1 MFNNGAIN
9 MAALPPKQD
18 LPVSRAVL
26 VALGIEIVLLIAGS
40 VAIANA
46 KNNPAPVAEQSLELS
61 FEEPQP
67 KKIEKVE
74 PKSQPKPVIQPVIQ
88 PVIKH
93 HIAAPMKAAAPQP
106 VPAPVQHI
114 LVANTPVAEP
124 VVTPPPP
131 PPPPTVN
138 NEAAEKEAN
147 FAAQLKAAIIAARI
161 YPAAARMMGTHGK
174 TKLGFSFQDGVS
186 SQIHIIKSSGSTMF
200 DQAATQAVTAAPV
213 PPIPESLKGKRVN
226 YEVEV
231 VF

>member
-1 MFNNGAIN
+1 MLNNSTIN
-9 MAALPPKQD
+9 MGRLSPKQD

-26 VALGIEIVLLIAGS
+26 VALGIEVILLIAGS

-46 KNNPAPVAEQSLELS
+46 KNTPAPMADQSLELS

-67 KKIEKVE
+67 RKNEKIA
-74 PKSQPKPVIQPVIQ
+74 PKPQPKAVIQ

-93 HIAAPMKAAAPQP
+93 HLATPVKSAPTPP
-106 VPAPVQHI
+106 TPVQHTP
-114 LVANTPVAEP
+114 VTNTPVAEP
-124 VVTPPPP
+124 VIAPPPP
-131 PPPPTVN
+131 PPPATVN
-138 NEAAEKEAN
+138 NETAEKEAS

-174 TKLGFSFQDGVS
+174 TKLGFTFHDGVS
-186 SQIHIIKSSGSTMF
+186 SQIHMIKGSGSTMF
-200 DQAATQAVTAAPV
+200 DQAATLAVTAANV
-213 PPIPESLKGKRVN
+213 PPIPESLKGKIVN

>member
-1 MFNNGAIN
+1 MGA
-9 MAALPPKQD
+9 MSPKQD

-46 KNNPAPVAEQSLELS
+46 KSNPAPVADQSVELS
-61 FEEPQP
+61 FEDPQP
-67 KKIEKVE
+67 KKIEKIE
-74 PKSQPKPVIQPVIQ
+74 PKPQPKPVIQ

-93 HIAAPMKAAAPQP
+93 HIATPMKTVAPQP
-106 VPAPVQHI
+106 VPAPAPIRPIPV
-114 LVANTPVAEP
+114 VNTPVAVP
-124 VVTPPPP
+124 VVAPPPP

-138 NEAAEKEAN
+138 NEAAEKEAS
-147 FAAQLKAAIIAARI
+147 FAAQLKAAIITARI

-174 TKLGFSFQDGVS
+174 TKLGFTFLDGVS

-200 DQAATQAVTAAPV
+200 DQAAIQAVTAAPV